1 MHQVVPD
8 VYRMTGLRGV
18 NVYLLASG
26 EDLLLVDSGMPG
38 DADRIASQVQEQGF
52 ALSAL
57 RAIVLTHAHVDHVG
71 SAAVLAR
78 GSGAQVLAHG
88 EEVPY
93 IQRAKPLPTA
103 SLLWRILD
111 RLSGRMLRRQP
122 PCQVDR
128 ALKDGEIIAALGG
141 LQVVH
146 TPGHTPGSICL
157 YQPERQILFSGDTL
171 FSRNPLS
178 GKQGVQLPPRLLIS
192 DIAALRESV
201 RRLAALPVQ
210 VLCAGHGE
218 PVLAGAGDRIRALVV
233 GEQAQTR

>member
-8 VYRMTGLRGV
+8 VYRITGLRGV
-18 NVYLLASG
+18 NVYLLVSG
-26 EDLLLVDSGMPG
+26 GDLLLVDSAMPG
-38 DADRIASQVQEQGF
+38 DADRIASQVQEQGY

-78 GSGAQVLAHG
+78 RSGAQVLAHS

-93 IQRAKPLPTA
+93 IERTRPLPTA

-122 PCQVDR
+122 ACHVDR

-141 LQVVH
+141 LQVIH

-178 GKQGVQLPPRLLIS
+178 GKRGVQLPPGLLIS
-192 DIAALRESV
+192 DLAALRESV
-201 RRLAALPVQ
+201 HRLAALPVQ

-218 PVLAGAGDRIRALVV
+218 PILEGASTRIRALV
-233 GEQAQTR
+233 GEQAQTS